1 MKKFITENIDILLD
15 QFIKKLAAVFSFL
28 GVGIALEFYPNSLW
42 IIFWF
47 GVFGYFFGMAFGA
60 HWLAEKNNDK
70 KN

>member
-28 GVGIALEFYPNSLW
+28 GVGIALEFYPNNNW
-42 IIFWF
+42 IIFWS

-60 HWLAEKNNDK
+60 HWLTEKNNNK

>member
-15 QFIKKLAAVFSFL
+15 QFIKKLAAVFCFL
-28 GVGIALEFYPNSLW
+28 GVGTALEFYPNSLW
-42 IIFWF
+42 IIFWS
-47 GVFGYFFGMAFGA
+47 GVFGYFFGAAFGF